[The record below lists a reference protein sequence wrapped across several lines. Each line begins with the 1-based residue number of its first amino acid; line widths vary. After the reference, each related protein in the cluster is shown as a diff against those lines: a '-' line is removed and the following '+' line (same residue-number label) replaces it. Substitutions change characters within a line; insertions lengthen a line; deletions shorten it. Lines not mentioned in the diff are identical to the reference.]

1 MIKHALLAAF
11 AATTTTALERCT
23 VVGGSGFVG
32 KAVCKTLAAKGVAVT
47 SVSRSGRPAD
57 REPWMDKVDW
67 VAADAA
73 KDSLAAAL
81 DGAGACVSCVGGFTG
96 AKASPTG
103 TGDIPVLFASYSPQ
117 DQEEYRQ
124 KNGPPNE
131 AIAKAAKEAGVGRY
145 VLVGVAADAENGLAG
160 GIPGY
165 FEGKA
170 DALNAAVEHFG
181 TNAVVVCPH
190 EVVEP
195 GSARIKAVD
204 NPFARFARDAN
215 KAIGSVGY
223 RGEDLVTKLSL
234 TPPSSV
240 DDVAAVV
247 AAAASDLDVDVSTR
261 TTRRVLLDT
270 SNGIIRTLEESREYN
285 INARF
290 VDGTDAIKAAAAGKV
305 ALWNSGV

>member
-1 MIKHALLAAF
+1 MMMLRCAVLAVLMTAAALKQ
-11 AATTTTALERCT
+11 CT
-23 VVGGSGFVG
+23 VFGGSGRIG
-32 KAVCKTLAAKGVAVT
+32 KAVCRTLAAKGVAVT

-81 DGAGACVSCVGGFTG
+81 NGAGACISCVGDFTD

-117 DQEEYRQ
+117 DQAEYRQ

-131 AIAKAAKEAGVGRY
+131 AIAKAAKAAGVGRY

-170 DALNAAVEHFG
+170 DALDAAVRNFG
-181 TNAVVVCPH
+181 ADAVVVCPH

-223 RGEDLVTKLSL
+223 RGEDLCTRTSL
-234 TPPSSV
+234 TPPVSATAFARYISLYLPHISTV
-240 DDVAAVV
+240 SAVYLNFISRIGERDRPR
-247 AAAASDLDVDVSTR
+247 A
-261 TTRRVLLDT
+261 RRRRRRHRQRGRRHV
-270 SNGIIRTLEESREYN
+270 
-285 INARF
+285 
-290 VDGTDAIKAAAAGKV
+290 
-305 ALWNSGV
+305 